1 MTYNQKLEAHLA
13 DAKEYADKYFAITAF
28 GSMNYGLDDENS
40 DFDTKMIVLPSLKD
54 ICLAKSPISTTII
67 RDNNEHIEVRDLRL
81 FDKSWRKQGLSALE
95 LLFSPY
101 FRTSNYLFW
110 GSYVWHR
117 EEIAHINPYSLAKY
131 VGGVARTEFK
141 NMTHATPARQ
151 AIIDK
156 YGYDGKCVS
165 HLIRLEDL
173 LDRYLKE
180 WSMEECF
187 IPTHRDL
194 LMDYK
199 HQLPTA
205 EDALNDAK
213 TSLAAINTLVA
224 SVKPTDDD
232 ARAIAY
238 LNDMLYIILKENFK
252 NENANHSNS

>member
-1 MTYNQKLEAHLA
+1 MTYAQMLDAHLA
-13 DAKEYADKYFAITAF
+13 DAKDYADKYFAITAF
-28 GSMNYGLDDENS
+28 GSMNYGLDDKNS

-67 RDNNEHIEVRDLRL
+67 RGNNEHIEVRDLRL

-101 FRTSNYLFW
+101 FKTCKYSLWKKYRE
-110 GSYVWHR
+110 HR

-187 IPTHRDL
+187 IPTYKDL

-199 HQLPTA
+199 HQKPSMDSA
-205 EDALNDAK
+205 FHDAK
-213 TSLAAINTLVA
+213 ITLDQINKLVA

-232 ARAIAY
+232 ARTIAY
-238 LNDMLYIILKENFK
+238 LDDMLYIILKENFK
-252 NENANHSNS
+252 NEDANYKNW

>member
-1 MTYNQKLEAHLA
+1 MTYTQKLEAHLA

-54 ICLAKSPISTTII
+54 ICLAKSPISTVIV

-101 FRTSNYLFW
+101 FKTCRYILWNDYRE
-110 GSYVWHR
+110 HR

-141 NMTHATPARQ
+141 NMTHVTPARQ
-151 AIIDK
+151 AIIEK

-165 HLIRLEDL
+165 HLLRLEDL
-173 LDRYLKE
+173 LSRYLKGI
-180 WSMEECF
+180 SMEECLC
-187 IPTHRDL
+187 PRHRDL

-205 EDALNDAK
+205 ENALNDAK
-213 TSLAAINTLVA
+213 TSFAAIDALVA
-224 SVKPTDDD
+224 SVKPTEDD
-232 ARAIAY
+232 ARTIAY
-238 LNDMLYIILKENFK
+238 LDDMLYVILKENFK
-252 NENANHSNS
+252 ND

>member
-1 MTYNQKLEAHLA
+1 MTDIYQWKLENHLA

-40 DFDTKMIVLPSLKD
+40 DFDTKMIVLPSLRD

-67 RDNNEHIEVRDLRL
+67 RDNNEHIEVKDLRL
-81 FDKSWRKQGLSALE
+81 FDRSWRKQGLSALE

-101 FRTSNYLFW
+101 FKTSNDFFW
-110 GSYVWHR
+110 NDYRWHR

-165 HLIRLEDL
+165 HLLRLEDL
-173 LDRYLKE
+173 LSNYLKDFP
-180 WSMEECF
+180 MKECF
-187 IPTHRDL
+187 LPMRRT
-194 LMDYK
+194 LMMSYKYQNPSADY
-199 HQLPTA
+199 
-205 EDALNDAK
+205 ALNDAK
-213 TSLAAINTLVA
+213 TSLAAIDALVA
-224 SVKPTDDD
+224 SIKPTEDD

-238 LNDMLYIILKENFK
+238 LDDMLYLILEETFK
-252 NENANHSNS
+252 K

>member
-1 MTYNQKLEAHLA
+1 MTYNQKLEAHLV

-67 RDNNEHIEVRDLRL
+67 RGNNEHIEVRDLRL

-101 FRTSNYLFW
+101 FKTCKYGLWKKYRE
-110 GSYVWHR
+110 HR

-141 NMTHATPARQ
+141 NMTHFTPARQ

-165 HLIRLEDL
+165 HLLRLEDL
-173 LDRYLKE
+173 LDRYLKDIP
-180 WSMEECF
+180 MEECF

-205 EDALNDAK
+205 EDALNDAR

-224 SVKPTDDD
+224 SIKPTDDD

-238 LNDMLYIILKENFK
+238 LDDMLYIILKENFK

>member
-1 MTYNQKLEAHLA
+1 MTDIYQKRLEDRLA
-13 DAKEYADKYFAITAF
+13 DAREYADKYFAITAF

-40 DFDTKMIVLPSLKD
+40 DFDTKMIVLPSLRD

-81 FDKSWRKQGLSALE
+81 IDRSWRKQGLSALE

-101 FRTSNYLFW
+101 FKTCKYSLWKKYRE
-110 GSYVWHR
+110 HR

-141 NMTHATPARQ
+141 NMTHSTPARQ

-165 HLIRLEDL
+165 HLLRLEDL
-173 LDRYLKE
+173 LNRYLKE
-180 WSMEECF
+180 WPMEECF
-187 IPTHRDL
+187 IPTQKDL
-194 LMDYK
+194 LMNYK

-205 EDALNDAK
+205 KNALNDAK
-213 TSLAAINTLVA
+213 TSLAAIDALVA
-224 SVKPTDDD
+224 SVKPTDNDPS
-232 ARAIAY
+232 AIAY
-238 LNDMLYIILKENFK
+238 LDDMLYVILKENFK
-252 NENANHSNS
+252 ND

>member
-40 DFDTKMIVLPSLKD
+40 DFDTKMIVLPSLRD

-81 FDKSWRKQGLSALE
+81 IDRSWRKQGLSALE

-101 FRTSNYLFW
+101 FKTCKYNLWKKYRE
-110 GSYVWHR
+110 HR

-141 NMTHATPARQ
+141 NMTHSTPARQ

-165 HLIRLEDL
+165 HLLRLEDL
-173 LDRYLKE
+173 LDHYLKE

-187 IPTHRDL
+187 IPTQKDL
-194 LMDYK
+194 LMSYK
-199 HQLPTA
+199 HQLPTV

-213 TSLAAINTLVA
+213 TSLAAIDILVA
-224 SVKPTDDD
+224 SVKPTEDNS
-232 ARAIAY
+232 RTIAY
-238 LNDMLYIILKENFK
+238 LDDMLYVILKENFK
-252 NENANHSNS
+252 NG

>member
-1 MTYNQKLEAHLA
+1 MNYTQKLEAHLA
-13 DAKEYADKYFAITAF
+13 NAKEYADKYFAIAAF

-40 DFDTKMIVLPSLKD
+40 DFDTKMIVLPSLRD

-81 FDKSWRKQGLSALE
+81 FNRSWRKQGLSALE

-101 FRTSNYLFW
+101 FKTSNDFFW
-110 GSYVWHR
+110 SDYRWHR

-165 HLIRLEDL
+165 HLLRLEDL
-173 LDRYLKE
+173 LSNYLKDYP
-180 WSMEECF
+180 MEECF
-187 IPTHRDL
+187 KPNRKV
-194 LMDYK
+194 LMMSYK
-199 HQLPTA
+199 HQNLSA
-205 EDALNDAK
+205 EYALNDAK
-213 TSLAAINTLVA
+213 TSLAAIDALVA
-224 SVKPTDDD
+224 SVKPMEDNP
-232 ARAIAY
+232 RVIAY
-238 LNDMLYIILKENFK
+238 LDDMLYLILEENFK
-252 NENANHSNS
+252 K